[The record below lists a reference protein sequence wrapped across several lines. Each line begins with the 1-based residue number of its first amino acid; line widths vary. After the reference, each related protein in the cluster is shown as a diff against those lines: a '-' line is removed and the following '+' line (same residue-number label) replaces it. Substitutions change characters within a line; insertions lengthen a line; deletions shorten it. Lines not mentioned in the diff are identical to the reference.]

1 MAQQTRIYAVTS
13 GAGSV
18 QLVRLV
24 RASHPNTAITHVAR
38 QHYAA
43 RVASQD
49 DIVTAM
55 ADGAKVETAKQ
66 EQLPLID

>member
-1 MAQQTRIYAVTS
+1 MAQQTRIYAVTNDI
-13 GAGSV
+13 GAM
-18 QLVRLV
+18 RLV

-38 QHYAA
+38 QHYTA

-49 DIVTAM
+49 DIVSAM
-55 ADGAKVETAKQ
+55 AEGATVENAKQ